1 MARVVEFPMR
11 DGGVLLVEATDLS
24 TGPVTRGLPSGTI
37 EKAAT
42 TFESALECM
51 QSAASAV
58 LDAMHSLAQRP
69 EAVEVQFGVKLSG
82 KVGAVLSSV
91 SGEAHFL
98 VTLRW
103 PKQPSD
109 SKAHE

>member
-1 MARVVEFPMR
+1 MARVVEFSVR
-11 DGGVLLVEATDLS
+11 DGGVLLVEVSDLL

-37 EKAAT
+37 EKAST
-42 TFESALECM
+42 TFESALDCM
-51 QSAASAV
+51 KSTASAV
-58 LDAMHSLAQRP
+58 LGAMHSLAPRP

-103 PKQPSD
+103 PTQSSD
-109 SKAHE
+109 GNAHE